1 MTSDYELEQ
10 FLEQTLAIIP
20 NEYKDEQFSHINIVA
35 RSLKNVKKNPQEDL
49 DQLIKYDDKLRMA
62 GDKIVARHYKA
73 FNKTIKSFSD
83 ICIQLEESQGEIEI
97 LSKELASVKEELTSR
112 SEGFSKIINSID
124 ISELYSTY
132 LEQNEFLNILNLV

>member
-1 MTSDYELEQ
+1 MSDYELEQ

-20 NEYKDEQFSHINIVA
+20 NEFKDEQFSHINIVA

-49 DQLIKYDDKLRMA
+49 DQLIIYDEKLKIA
-62 GDKIVARHYKA
+62 GDKIVNRHYKA

-83 ICIQLEESQGEIEI
+83 ICIQLEESQIEIES
-97 LSKELASVKEELTSR
+97 LSKELSSVREELTSR
-112 SEGFSKIINSID
+112 SED

-132 LEQNEFLNILNLV
+132 LEQNEFLKILTLV